1 MQENRLARSVQRL
14 SSAILRIERHVAG
27 KHEFS
32 VPQYRLLMCL
42 LDQQNASD
50 VRMGDL
56 AEDQGVA
63 ISTMTRN
70 VTLLERK
77 GLLSKATGFKDKRT
91 VCVCLSDLGQQ
102 SAKDLKVDTEL
113 FFRKAFGEFHPS
125 DRLERSVALERVS
138 RALEQTQTN
147 WMTK

>member
-42 LDQQNASD
+42 LSQKSASD
-50 VRMGDL
+50 MRMGDL

-70 VTLLERK
+70 VNLLERK
-77 GLLSKATGFKDKRT
+77 GLLAKAVGFKDKRT
-91 VCVCLSDLGQQ
+91 VCVCLSDSGLQ
-102 SAKDLKVDTEL
+102 SAEGLKLDTEL

-125 DRLERSVALERVS
+125 DRLERTVALERVS
-138 RALEQTQTN
+138 RALEQMQTN
-147 WMTK
+147 VINK